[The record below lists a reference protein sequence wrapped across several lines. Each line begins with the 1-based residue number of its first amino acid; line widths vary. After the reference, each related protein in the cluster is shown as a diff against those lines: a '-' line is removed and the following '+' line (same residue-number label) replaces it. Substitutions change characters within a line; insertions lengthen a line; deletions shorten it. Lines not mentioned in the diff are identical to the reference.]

1 MEYNINEDEVQDVK
15 TEATKVTG
23 CKTCKKRLSNT
34 QLFLIF
40 VSVYILLSSIFGTVV
55 MLKYLVD
62 LFN

>member
-23 CKTCKKRLSNT
+23 CKTCKQRLSNT

-62 LFN
+62 LFS